1 MNELLNSLK
10 SDLTNRRLVPFV
22 ALAVIALL
30 GAVAYVVVGAGS
42 SSPSTPTAAIPGSS
56 AGLAATGG
64 LAISQSTPNK
74 SVAETTDGGS
84 AQRQGVAHNPF
95 AKLPPSAKEK
105 AAAAAAAA
113 AAKKASA
120 AGASKGA
127 SSGSGSESGTSS
139 KSGESTKPTPAQPAN
154 PTKPSKPQTVYH
166 VAVLFGIAPAT
177 ATPPGTPLTPYAK
190 LKLQTPLPSAGQ
202 PLVVFRGVT
211 SGGKSATFTI
221 VGETILHGNA
231 SCLPSA
237 SQCQAIDLKA
247 GQSEQL
253 EVLES
258 GLTLT
263 YELRVVSI
271 TSSKASASSVKNLLL
286 HGVSKAGSE
295 LLRHAGLVS
304 IPYLSYSSQPGVLVF
319 APRMA
324 STARAHAA
332 IRGHRGR

>member
-1 MNELLNSLK
+1 MNEFLNALK

-56 AGLAATGG
+56 AALIATGG
-64 LAISQSTPNK
+64 LAISQSTPDK
-74 SVAETTDGGS
+74 SVAETTDGGTE
-84 AQRQGVAHNPF
+84 QRQGGAHDPF

-105 AAAAAAAA
+105 AATAAAAAA
-113 AAKKASA
+113 LKKAA
-120 AGASKGA
+120 ASSKSSGA
-127 SSGSGSESGTSS
+127 SSGGGSSSGSSP
-139 KSGESTKPTPAQPAN
+139 KSGEPTKPTPAQPAN

-177 ATPPGTPLTPYAK
+177 ATPPGTPLTPYTK
-190 LKLQTPLPSAGQ
+190 LKLQTPLPSTGQ

-211 SGGKSATFTI
+211 SRGKSATFTI
-221 VGETILHGNA
+221 VGEAILHGNA

-237 SQCQAIDLKA
+237 SQCQAIDLKP
-247 GQSEQL
+247 GQFEQL
-253 EVLES
+253 EVIQN

-271 TSSKASASSVKNLLL
+271 SSSKASAGSVESLLL
-286 HGVSKAGSE
+286 HSVSKAGSE

-319 APRMA
+319 AAHRPT
-324 STARAHAA
+324 TARAHAA
-332 IRGHRGR
+332 VRRHRGR